1 MRINPFKKTDRPAT
15 SLRARLLG
23 IFVIFCITLMGLL
36 WVFQSGFLERYYEF
50 SMERKCRNGVNT
62 ISDAFA
68 NDKDLSY
75 EEFCEIVGEVAEGN
89 DLYIYMESLDG
100 GFTLSSTDVSSSSR
114 VMPEGKRIF
123 SDAKRMLMNNY
134 DDEIYFTAQ
143 GIREDKLMVF
153 AKEVE
158 SETRGSLFLYAIA
171 FLSPLGPAVSIL
183 RSQLMIVTILVIA
196 AGLILAVYTSNRLSE
211 PLAQMSKDAKRLG
224 EGDFD
229 VHFTASG
236 YTEIN
241 ELADTLNVAAAQLK
255 ATDALRK
262 DIMANVSHDLRTPL
276 TMIKSYAEM
285 IRDLSGDNKEKREE
299 HLGVIIEETD
309 RLSKLVNEILLLSKF
324 QSGVAEFE
332 NKPFDIQKAA
342 GEIVQTY
349 KVMESEGYTI
359 SFEPIDEEVIVNGDE
374 QRIKQVISN
383 LISNAVKYSEE
394 RKDIRVYFEK
404 EEGYIKLVIEDH
416 GMGIAEDQLE
426 RIWSRYQR
434 ASQRTARSKDGSG
447 LGLSICS
454 EILKRSGAEYGVES
468 KLGEG
473 SKFWFKMKIV

>member
-1 MRINPFKKTDRPAT
+1 
-15 SLRARLLG
+15 
-23 IFVIFCITLMGLL
+23 
-36 WVFQSGFLERYYEF
+36 
-50 SMERKCRNGVNT
+50 
-62 ISDAFA
+62 
-68 NDKDLSY
+68 
-75 EEFCEIVGEVAEGN
+75 
-89 DLYIYMESLDG
+89 
-100 GFTLSSTDVSSSSR
+100 
-114 VMPEGKRIF
+114 
-123 SDAKRMLMNNY
+123 
-134 DDEIYFTAQ
+134 
-143 GIREDKLMVF
+143 MVF

-255 ATDALRK
+255 TTDALRK

-359 SFEPIDEEVIVNGDE
+359 CFEPIDEEVIVNGDE

-473 SKFWFKMKIV
+473 SKFWFKMKTV